1 MTHLPDSRRIA
12 LDPDALLA
20 RGLDLVRAD
29 LEEAAASRLP
39 APRLPGQGL
48 AERVL
53 AAARAGDAD
62 AVRFA
67 RLARVYA
74 AAAAVLLVV
83 GVGGSVMVRRPALSQ
98 RAAPRLDDLEV
109 SRLAR
114 EAAVTLDD
122 QHVGGK

>member
-1 MTHLPDSRRIA
+1 MTHLPDSPSSADARRIA
-12 LDPDALLA
+12 LDPTALLE
-20 RGLDLVRAD
+20 RGLDVWRAD
-29 LEEAAASRLP
+29 AAHSA
-39 APRLPGQGL
+39 APGL

-62 AVRFA
+62 AARFA

-83 GVGGSVMVRRPALSQ
+83 GVGGSVMVRRPSV
-98 RAAPRLDDLEV
+98 APRSAPRIDDLEV

-122 QHVGGK
+122 QRVGGK